1 MNDRPDPVM
10 RLDQFL
16 KWQGACF
23 SGGEAKVRIQGG
35 EVTLNGEV
43 ETRRSKQLSIGDRV
57 GIDGE
62 EFIVEKPEE
71 PPV

>member
-1 MNDRPDPVM
+1 MNDRPEPVM

-23 SGGEAKVRIQGG
+23 SGGEAKVRIQAG

-43 ETRRSKQLSIGDRV
+43 ETRRSKQLFVGDRV
-57 GIDGE
+57 AIDGE
-62 EFIVEKPEE
+62 EFVVAAPEQ
-71 PPV
+71 